1 MSKKKQ
7 ILCLTGLI
15 LVLVLFDQLLKL
27 YIANNFR
34 LGEAREVT
42 RWFYICF
49 VENDGIAFGISFIP
63 KLLLTILRIV
73 FVGVVIWYMSRLI
86 RHHANTGYLLS
97 VGALTAGAIGNIID
111 CLFYGL
117 LFDYAPLCYGKVVDM
132 LYFPLIHNSAGEV
145 VFFQPVFNLAD
156 SYITVSVC
164 IIVLFFTKDFNNSFS
179 QEQNASDNA
188 IPQEQATE
196 NK

>member
-1 MSKKKQ
+1 M
-7 ILCLTGLI
+7 LA
-15 LVLVLFDQLLKL
+15 LVLLDQLLKL
-27 YIANNFR
+27 YIAYNFK

-42 RWFYICF
+42 SWFYICF
-49 VENDGIAFGISFIP
+49 VENDGIAFGLSFIP
-63 KLLLTILRIV
+63 KLLLTVLRIV
-73 FVGVVIWYMSRLI
+73 FVGVVVWYMVRLI
-86 RHHANTGYLLS
+86 KHKAKLGYLLS

-132 LYFPLIHNSAGEV
+132 LYFPLIHNSAGDV

-156 SYITVSVC
+156 SYITVSVF
-164 IIVLFFTKDFNNSFS
+164 IIILFFTKDFNNSF
-179 QEQNASDNA
+179 QKEQVL
-188 IPQEQATE
+188 E

>member
-27 YIANNFR
+27 YIAYNFR

-86 RHHANTGYLLS
+86 RHHASTGYLLS

-179 QEQNASDNA
+179 KEQNSSNNA
-188 IPQEQATE
+188 IPQEPATE

>member
-27 YIANNFR
+27 YIAYNFR

-73 FVGVVIWYMSRLI
+73 FVGVVIWYMARLI
-86 RHHANTGYLLS
+86 RHHASTGYLLS

-156 SYITVSVC
+156 SYITVSVF

-179 QEQNASDNA
+179 KEQNSSNNA